1 MSLVRPCPQ
10 QEVDVFAEKKG
21 AILELPL
28 SRFLG
33 EVHVFNI
40 DFDCM
45 YTFAEKKIIGIRL
58 LVPLIN

>member
-1 MSLVRPCPQ
+1 MF
-10 QEVDVFAEKKG
+10 FAEKKG

-45 YTFAEKKIIGIRL
+45 YTFAEKKI
-58 LVPLIN
+58 NWH